1 MYLLFG
7 KIAKSQKQEW
17 RQVMYVA
24 VLLTWITAPHMRFS
38 VHYLTRA
45 PTQPDAIRGTAGM
58 SSVYLFFGKIAI
70 TESQECWN
78 VFDITP
84 QNNVQID
91 DCRRVAAAAAAR
103 SAIPQKGSPDAWEPW
118 GAIQ

>member
-24 VLLTWITAPHMRFS
+24 VLLTCLWLRITAPHMRFS
-38 VHYLTRA
+38 IHNLTRA

-58 SSVYLFFGKIAI
+58 SSVQGDHAGRAPGLG
-70 TESQECWN
+70 
-78 VFDITP
+78 
-84 QNNVQID
+84 
-91 DCRRVAAAAAAR
+91 
-103 SAIPQKGSPDAWEPW
+103 
-118 GAIQ
+118 